1 MSIDIVIELL
11 HMPMLYR
18 LALILHDDNDNLNL
32 SYSNFL
38 LFMKLMAC
46 MLTDSLLELEEMKR
60 IGVGLRRN

>member
-1 MSIDIVIELL
+1 
-11 HMPMLYR
+11 MPMLYR
-18 LALILHDDNDNLNL
+18 LALILHDDNDNFNL

-46 MLTDSLLELEEMKR
+46 MLTDSLLEFEEMKR